1 MRVFIAIEFS
11 KEIKDYMYRVQQ
23 ELKAS
28 MEKGNFSNVENFHLT
43 LRFIGEVPQDKILSL
58 KQAIEKTAANI
69 VSFKLDTDTI
79 GFFPKGNK
87 KVIWMGIKKEK
98 ALLEKLFSSLE
109 GELEKIG
116 IKKEEKPF
124 SPHITLVREAILKED
139 FKILEGNTKL
149 EKREICVE
157 NISLMESTR
166 VNGKL
171 TYIPIYA
178 CKMQPG
184 IIHIL

>member
-23 ELKAS
+23 DLKVS
-28 MEKGNFSNVENFHLT
+28 MEKGNFSNVENFHIT
-43 LRFIGEVPQDKILSL
+43 LRFIGEQSQDSVLAL
-58 KQAIEKTAANI
+58 KQAIEKTAACGI
-69 VSFKLDTDTI
+69 SFKVQTGTI

-87 KVIWMGIKKEK
+87 KVLWMGIINEE
-98 ALLEKLFSSLE
+98 ALLEKLFLSLE
-109 GELEKIG
+109 LELEKIG

-139 FKILEGNTKL
+139 FIILKQNTRL
-149 EKREICVE
+149 ENKEICVD

-166 VNGKL
+166 INEKL
-171 TYIPIYA
+171 TYIPLYVCNIG
-178 CKMQPG
+178 K
-184 IIHIL
+184 

>member
-23 ELKAS
+23 GLKAN
-28 MEKGNFSNVENFHLT
+28 MEKGNFSNVENFHIT
-43 LRFIGEVPQDKILSL
+43 LRFIGELSQDKILPL
-58 KQAIEKTAANI
+58 KQAIEKAACNS
-69 VSFKLDTDTI
+69 VSFKLQTGTI

-87 KVIWMGIKKEK
+87 KILWMGITKEK
-98 ALLEKLFSSLE
+98 ALLDKLFLSLE

-116 IKKEEKPF
+116 IKKEEKLF

-139 FKILEGNTKL
+139 FNMTKQNTILEN
-149 EKREICVE
+149 REICVE
-157 NISLMESTR
+157 NISIMESTR

-171 TYIPIYA
+171 TYIPIYV
-178 CKMQPG
+178 CKLGKQSDEC
-184 IIHIL
+184 